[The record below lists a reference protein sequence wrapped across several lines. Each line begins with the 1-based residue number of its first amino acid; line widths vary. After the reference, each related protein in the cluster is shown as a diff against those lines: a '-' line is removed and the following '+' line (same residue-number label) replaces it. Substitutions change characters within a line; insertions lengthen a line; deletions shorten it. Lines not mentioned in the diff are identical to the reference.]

1 MSSFPDG
8 SLFLQARNCICMIV
22 MFLWTSPSVGQS
34 PAQASLEKMRQDLMK
49 IDKSVTETES
59 KIKEIRDARF
69 LPDLYFAL
77 GEFLVEKSRYMYAIK
92 VAENKGTPLNEID
105 FTMEK
110 RPKFRAIEV
119 YDILIDKFPKLAERD
134 KAIFFKAHELRELGR
149 LEEMVKAY
157 AQLTREYP
165 ESSYWEESQL
175 VIGDFFFVFISKLKY
190 PYYNILNDVLQ

>member
-1 MSSFPDG
+1 MSSLPDG
-8 SLFLQARNCICMIV
+8 SLFLQARNCICMIAI
-22 MFLWTSPSVGQS
+22 FLSTTPSVGQS

-49 IDKSVTETES
+49 IDKSVAETES

-134 KAIFFKAHELRELGR
+134 KAIFLRLMNCENL
-149 LEEMVKAY
+149 A
-157 AQLTREYP
+157 
-165 ESSYWEESQL
+165 
-175 VIGDFFFVFISKLKY
+175 
-190 PYYNILNDVLQ
+190 VLRRW